1 MAEALIASPGV
12 AIKLGGAC
20 GLDGRSSVVFLSTFL
35 ILSNN
40 TFSVASGDPSSSGG
54 GGRSSRTG
62 GSSSSTS
69 SSSSSSSSSSQY
81 CRHWSTKQENIPTIR
96 TERSRQLNDH
106 LLKGTP
112 AEFTPRIT
120 PCTSRGRVGR
130 GR

>member
-20 GLDGRSSVVFLSTFL
+20 GLDGRSSVVFLSAFL
-35 ILSNN
+35 ILSNS
-40 TFSVASGDPSSSGG
+40 TFLVASGGPSSSGG
-54 GGRSSRTG
+54 GLRHSSRTG
-62 GSSSSTS
+62 GS
-69 SSSSSSSSSSQY
+69 SSSSSSSSSS
-81 CRHWSTKQENIPTIR
+81 RHWSTKQDNLPTIG

>member
-35 ILSNN
+35 ILSNS
-40 TFSVASGDPSSSGG
+40 TFLVASGDPRSSGG

-62 GSSSSTS
+62 GSSSTS

-81 CRHWSTKQENIPTIR
+81 CRHWSTKQENIPTIG